1 MEHGS
6 KEYYENQSEYWH
18 NELIKCSKERDDL
31 KRKLDDVVSMVNAYI
46 TAERAYSG
54 ESAYNLLENEL
65 NRILE
70 DE

>member
-6 KEYYENQSEYWH
+6 KEYYKEQSKYWH

>member
-6 KEYYENQSEYWH
+6 KEYYKEQSKYCH